1 MQLVQDSG
9 CIVPVFR
16 AILGLFPSEQFEERR
31 MNKMEKNAHIQC
43 TVQQCKH
50 NNTGCNLCSLD
61 VIRIGT
67 HEPNPTM
74 CECTDCNSFELRSG
88 S

>member
-1 MQLVQDSG
+1 
-9 CIVPVFR
+9 
-16 AILGLFPSEQFEERR
+16 
-31 MNKMEKNAHIQC
+31 MEKNAHVQC

-50 NNTGCNLCSLD
+50 NNAGCNLCSLD